1 MTGVIICGGTIYDYR
16 YMKKYLQNADMIISV
31 DSGARHCKAFG
42 IKPDLLIGDYDS
54 ITSDDLK
61 YYSKMG
67 VEAIKY
73 PAEKDMTDSDLAAEI
88 AVKRGCSKLIFL
100 GAIGTR
106 LDHSISN
113 IFMLKKLLDNGIDAM
128 IADEHNEM
136 IVIKDH
142 YELKKEDDVF
152 ISLLP
157 LAGKAEGVTISG
169 FYYPLVDATLEVGSS
184 WGVSNKF
191 ARDTASV
198 TLKKGYLLVIKSR
211 D

>member
-16 YMKKYLQNADMIISV
+16 YTKKYLQNADMIISV
-31 DSGARHCKAFG
+31 DSGARHCKAFR

-73 PAEKDMTDSDLAAEI
+73 PAEKDMTDSDLATEI

>member
-1 MTGVIICGGTIYDYR
+1 MTGVLICGGAIHDYR
-16 YMKKYLQNADMIISV
+16 YMEKYLQNTDMIISV
-31 DSGARHCKAFG
+31 DSGARHCKTFG

-54 ITSDDLK
+54 ITSEDLE
-61 YYSKMG
+61 YYSQMG
-67 VEAIKY
+67 AEIIKY
-73 PAEKDMTDSDLAAEI
+73 PAEKDMTDSELAAET

-106 LDHSISN
+106 LDHTTSN

-128 IADEHNEM
+128 IANEHNEM

-142 YELKKEDDVF
+142 YELKKEDGVF

>member
-16 YMKKYLQNADMIISV
+16 YTKKYLQNADMIISV
-31 DSGARHCKAFG
+31 DSGARHCKAFR